1 MRVSVIANPA
11 PEVWAMLGQTPAEY
25 GVATTLD
32 VVYGRVAE
40 LELRLD
46 LYRPK
51 GATGLRPGLVFVH
64 GGGWS
69 AGERQGFRW
78 HAEQAARLG
87 YVAVTID
94 YRLCGQAVWPAQLDD
109 CQRAVR
115 WLRSRAAEF
124 SLDPERLG
132 SFGSS
137 AGGHLAA
144 CLGVRDARDDGDL
157 ALAGLSSRVQCVI
170 DYNGIH
176 DLRSPV
182 APSND
187 ARAMVT
193 AFLGAPA
200 EQIPEVSADASPITF
215 VDERAAAM
223 LLIHDPGDDVVDY
236 EQSVQL
242 ALALMQAGRP
252 VEMLPAPG
260 AGHGFAYS
268 PDNAWQQ
275 RTWPAALAWLARHLR
290 P

>member
-1 MRVSVIANPA
+1 MRVAVIANPA
-11 PEVWAMLGQTPAEY
+11 PEVWAMLGQTPPEY
-25 GVATTLD
+25 GVATTFD
-32 VVYGRVAE
+32 VVYGRAGE
-40 LELRLD
+40 HDLRLD
-46 LYRPK
+46 LYQPR
-51 GATGLRPGLVFVH
+51 GAVGLRPGLVFVH

-115 WLRSRAAEF
+115 WLRAQAADLR
-124 SLDPERLG
+124 LDPARLG

-144 CLGVRDARDDGDL
+144 CLGVRDTRDDSDL
-157 ALAGLSSRVQCVI
+157 ALAGLPSRVQCVI

-176 DLRSPV
+176 DLRGPV
-182 APSND
+182 AASD
-187 ARAMVT
+187 EARDMVT
-193 AFLGAPA
+193 AFLGAPT
-200 EQIPEVSADASPITF
+200 EQIPTVSADASPVTF
-215 VDERAAAM
+215 VDDRAAAM
-223 LLIHDPGDDVVDY
+223 LLIHDPGDEVVHY

-268 PDNAWQQ
+268 PDNPWQQ
-275 RTWPAALAWLARHLR
+275 RTWPVALAWLARHLR